1 MDPLAVFIVVGILY
15 LVIFFKTVRIV
26 IGLTLLGAVLGAC
39 VGIAALSKFSV
50 PWEPLGTPPS
60 GAVQIIQLAGEEIY
74 VKAADGETYSCG
86 FRSQD
91 RCWVRA
97 KPLDPP
103 LNEGSWAP
111 SYSYDATPE
120 VSVSERSASISYW
133 HFEGGT
139 STRWFELRA
148 DGSVWSRVTGINP
161 MIFLLFLVEG
171 TLAGGLLGFFGSVLF
186 ALVQYLRRRA
196 RAKVAQRDNVQGM

>member
-1 MDPLAVFIVVGILY
+1 MDILAVFIVVAILY
-15 LVIFFKTVRIV
+15 LVIFFKAARITLA
-26 IGLTLLGAVLGAC
+26 LTLLGAVLGGC
-39 VGIAALSKFSV
+39 VGIVALSKFSV

-74 VKAADGETYSCG
+74 VQAADGETYSCD

-97 KPLDPP
+97 KPLD
-103 LNEGSWAP
+103 LQLSEGSGVP

-120 VSVSERSASISYW
+120 VSVSERSASISSW

-171 TLAGGLLGFFGSVLF
+171 TLAGAVLGFFGGVLF